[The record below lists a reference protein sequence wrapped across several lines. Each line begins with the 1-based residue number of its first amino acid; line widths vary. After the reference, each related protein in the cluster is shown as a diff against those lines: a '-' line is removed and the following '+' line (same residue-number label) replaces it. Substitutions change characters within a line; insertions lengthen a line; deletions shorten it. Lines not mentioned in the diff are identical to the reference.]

1 MEDQVSAYVIK
12 VRKALDDILPT
23 GVTDSFS
30 NDVNDEIAQALEQAA
45 ISLTRQLPLEMLET
59 SIDTTAPVS
68 PTWARDDDDDDNDD
82 GSGIVKLPTDFLR
95 FVSLK
100 ISSWKGTVTELME
113 PGSEAAMQQR
123 STWSRGSVDKPKAMF
138 DTDTANS
145 EDVKVIRYW
154 PKGSSDTTKALVY
167 VKRAGINY
175 TTNKLECA
183 LKDEAEKNLIYL
195 ACRIFLEG
203 KKEHAAADKF
213 AQLVEL

>member
-1 MEDQVSAYVIK
+1 MEDHVSAYVKK

-30 NDVNDEIAQALEQAA
+30 NDVDDEIAQALEQAA

-59 SIDTTAPVS
+59 SIIKTAPVS
-68 PTWARDDDDDDNDD
+68 PTWARDDDDNDD

-138 DTDTANS
+138 DTDTDNS
-145 EDVKVIRYW
+145 EDAKVIRYW

-167 VKRAGINY
+167 VKKAAINS
-175 TTNKLECA
+175 TTNKLKCA
-183 LKDEAEKNLIYL
+183 LNDEAEKNLIYL
-195 ACRIFLEG
+195 TCRIFLEG